1 MYDYEIS
8 DEDIIQVLDEVGLK
22 DKVLTLKDGIDTRI
36 GEGGEMLSGGQMRRL
51 ELSRLLLMKPELV
64 IFDEPA
70 TGLDIE
76 TERTIQAVLQDHFKE
91 TTMLIIAHRDTT
103 INQAER
109 RIYLENGQLIKD
121 DETISV
127 SQSEVNR

>member
-36 GEGGEMLSGGQMRRL
+36 GEGEMLSGGQMRRL

-91 TTMLIIAHRDTT
+91 TTMLIAHRDTT

-121 DETISV
+121 DATISV
-127 SQSEVNR
+127 SQSG

>member
-1 MYDYEIS
+1 
-8 DEDIIQVLDEVGLK
+8 
-22 DKVLTLKDGIDTRI
+22 LKDGIDTRI

-91 TTMLIIAHRDTT
+91 STMLIIAHRDTT

-109 RIYLENGQLIKD
+109 RIY
-121 DETISV
+121 
-127 SQSEVNR
+127 